1 MPFKAKKRKTKTVTD
16 DGEKKNAAATPAGT
30 PAGAEK
36 GGEPSFHLRA
46 NNI

>member
-1 MPFKAKKRKTKTVTD
+1 VPFKAKKRKTKTVTD

-36 GGEPSFHLRA
+36 GGEPSFHLITY
-46 NNI
+46 NI